1 MCPMV
6 YPVYPKV
13 PPPET
18 YGFRKVSSKE
28 LADILSRLSRK
39 TYNRQISTEE
49 QRHTSNY
56 EHLLLEN
63 GRRRTPSSCRK
74 SSVLRRDIFSAGDA
88 NKRRLTDH
96 EMRMLLRRLQKPTE
110 TFKIATTTQEPHKEE
125 EDNLRQRK
133 IIRTKSSDEIK
144 TKVIAKYRRPT
155 TASRAKSVDVCHL
168 CYDHETKKQE
178 DGPDAFD
185 YDYSDPTH
193 VPPEEVPFIVE
204 RMLKPTVAS
213 RGGTSE
219 CKYGSPYID
228 EVKIRENLPLL
239 SGLPR
244 SRTVHEITQRLSS
257 KGRHAYRPEAT
268 QISTF

>member
-28 LADILSRLSRK
+28 LADILARVSRK

-56 EHLLLEN
+56 EHLLSEN
-63 GRRRTPSSCRK
+63 GRQRTPSSCRK
-74 SSVLRRDIFSAGDA
+74 STVLRRDTFSAGDA
-88 NKRRLTDH
+88 NKKRLTEH

-110 TFKIATTTQEPHKEE
+110 TFKIATKKHEPNKVE
-125 EDNLRQRK
+125 EDNLRQGK
-133 IIRTKSSDEIK
+133 IIRTKSSDEVK

-168 CYDHETKKQE
+168 CYDHENKKE
-178 DGPDAFD
+178 EEGPDAFD
-185 YDYSDPTH
+185 YDYADHTY
-193 VPPEEVPFIVE
+193 VPPEEVSFIVE
-204 RMLKPTVAS
+204 RMLKPTLAS

-219 CKYGSPYID
+219 CKYGPPHID

-244 SRTVHEITQRLSS
+244 SRTVHEITERLSS
-257 KGRHAYRPEAT
+257 KRKHAYRPEAT
-268 QISTF
+268 QISVF